1 MKQKKNGQRNRQINW
16 WKWAFLL
23 LIAAILAL
31 GIVLLGRIQTSREDT
46 SKIALIE
53 TDADTK
59 IGTFSTTRSQLND
72 TIATYLEEYQTD
84 QFSYKLYSTN
94 QMVLFEGTYELFGLP
109 IPLYIYFQP
118 SKLEDGSVL
127 LQVSEISAGTLS
139 LPRKEILTYLQKH
152 YKLPDFVTVN
162 QDNATVHVQL
172 NAIKNNLDIYV
183 KANTIDLYNDQ
194 IIFDIYRKK

>member
-1 MKQKKNGQRNRQINW
+1 MKQNKSGQINRPKNG

-23 LIAAILAL
+23 LLSSIMAL
-31 GIVLLGRIQTSREDT
+31 GIVLFDRIQTPREDT
-46 SKIALIE
+46 SRIARVE
-53 TDADTK
+53 TEADTK

-72 TIATYLEEYQTD
+72 TIVTYLESYQTD
-84 QFSYKLYSTN
+84 QFSYKLYATN
-94 QMVLFEGTYELFGLP
+94 QFMLFEGIYELLGAR

-127 LQVSEISAGTLS
+127 LRVSEISVGTLS
-139 LPRKEILTYLQKH
+139 LPRKEVFNYLKKH
-152 YKLPDFVTVN
+152 YKFPYFVTL
-162 QDNATVHVQL
+162 DEEKATVHVQL
-172 NAIKNNLDIYV
+172 NEIKNSLKIYV